1 MSMSHVTYVSGSY
14 RRYSVRSLMSVD
26 LPNVALK
33 TITKPADVMILE
45 LIALNS
51 EYLYEYEWETFE
63 VCVRESE

>member
-1 MSMSHVTYVSGSY
+1 
-14 RRYSVRSLMSVD
+14 MSVD

>member
-1 MSMSHVTYVSGSY
+1 
-14 RRYSVRSLMSVD
+14 MSVD

-51 EYLYEYEWETFE
+51 EYLYEYEWEAFQ